1 MSIISFYKNGEVIA
15 IGTIL
20 VSTGSYVPE
29 QRLTNSQLT
38 EMVETSDEWI
48 VQRTG
53 IRERRIASNMQ
64 TSELAIPAAQR
75 ALEDGGVSAQELDL
89 IIACTATPDS
99 YTPSL
104 ACRVQAAIGA
114 DNAFAFD
121 ASAACSGFVYATDI
135 VDSYFRAGKAK
146 TALVVCAE
154 TLSRLVDFTDRT
166 VCCLFGDGAGAAVF
180 RWSETE
186 EGILQTVMGADG
198 ARGDALLAKALPV
211 EDPLNGDR
219 TYSHTDRFLH
229 MNGKEVFRFAAR
241 TVPDAI
247 DRVLNKAGMTAD
259 EIDWVVPHQ
268 ANLRIIDVICRRYG
282 LKKEQVYV
290 NLDRFGNTS
299 SASVPICLDEMRQKG
314 LLKRGQLAI
323 FVGFGGGLTYGAILV
338 RI

>member
-1 MSIISFYKNGEVIA
+1 MIK

-29 QRLTNSQLT
+29 QCLTNQMLT
-38 EMVETSDEWI
+38 EMVDTSDEWI

-53 IRERRIASNMQ
+53 IRERRIARQQ
-64 TSELAIPAAQR
+64 TTAELATAAAKR
-75 ALEDGGVSAQELDL
+75 ALEEAELPVQKLDL

-99 YTPSL
+99 YTPSVS
-104 ACRVQAAIGA
+104 CRVQAELQA
-114 DNAFAFD
+114 DRAFAFD
-121 ASAACSGFVYATDI
+121 VSAACSGFVYATDI

-154 TLSRLVDFTDRT
+154 TLSRIIDYTDRT
-166 VCCLFGDGAGAAVF
+166 TCCLFGDGAAATVYQ
-180 RWSETE
+180 WSETE

-198 ARGDALLAKALPV
+198 SRGDALFAEALPV
-211 EDPLNGDR
+211 EDPLEKNHRD
-219 TYSHTDRFLH
+219 HQPERFLK

-241 TVPDAI
+241 TVPEAI
-247 DRVLNKAGMTAD
+247 DHVLEKAGMRVE

-282 LKKEQVYV
+282 LREEQVYV
-290 NLDRFGNTS
+290 NLDRYGNTS
-299 SASVPICLDEMRQKG
+299 SVSIPLCLDEMRKNGLLQKG
-314 LLKRGQLAI
+314 QTII
-323 FVGFGGGLTYGAILV
+323 FVGFGGGLTYGAVLM

>member
-1 MSIISFYKNGEVIA
+1 
-15 IGTIL
+15 
-20 VSTGSYVPE
+20 
-29 QRLTNSQLT
+29 
-38 EMVETSDEWI
+38 
-48 VQRTG
+48 
-53 IRERRIASNMQ
+53 
-64 TSELAIPAAQR
+64 
-75 ALEDGGVSAQELDL
+75 
-89 IIACTATPDS
+89 
-99 YTPSL
+99 
-104 ACRVQAAIGA
+104 
-114 DNAFAFD
+114 
-121 ASAACSGFVYATDI
+121 
-135 VDSYFRAGKAK
+135 
-146 TALVVCAE
+146 
-154 TLSRLVDFTDRT
+154 
-166 VCCLFGDGAGAAVF
+166 
-180 RWSETE
+180 
-186 EGILQTVMGADG
+186 MGADG
-198 ARGDALLAKALPV
+198 TRGDALLAKALPV
-211 EDPLNGDR
+211 EDSLNGDR

-323 FVGFGGGLTYGAILV
+323 FVGFGGGLTYGAILL